1 MSNQH
6 LDAST
11 LPPFNPTK
19 DVVQCAN
26 RPMSALM
33 WAFSSCVPPLARIAL
48 SMPGGASNAS
58 LKTNTTPQMQWN
70 YSMFH
75 LAHHY
80 EEEELPRRK
89 FMVTDDAKTAS
100 ILIEVTAL
108 RSCPKDVEGALSE
121 FAYFDPANKETHLGA
136 PPLFFVRYLYEERGK
151 KQLTE
156 RDIQLYEDFFSEAQ
170 STGGIIAIYAASV
183 EEVYFAHKELQRGQA
198 LVGKTAKT
206 GQFNESVLFPT
217 PIDKTKSAG
226 KAPYVCASCDAIIT
240 QRPAPSC
247 SRCKVTFYCNREC
260 QLTHWKSG
268 GHKKVCSKGGGN
280 KTGGEARKSFIFDIE
295 DAKPPV
301 PPDGALASINYK
313 TGNMNVSGVNK
324 EQRADIK
331 KKGRTKVLNCRT
343 RKKKGRWSTMTRG
356 RIVVTGMPGTQ
367 KTRKTMTRR
376 RRVGTI

>member
-11 LPPFNPTK
+11 LPPFKPTK

-89 FMVTDDAKTAS
+89 YMVTDDAKTAS

-121 FAYFDPANKETHLGA
+121 SDYFDPANKETHLGA
-136 PPLFFVRYLYEERGK
+136 PPLFFVRYLYEGRGK

-156 RDIQLYEDFFSEAQ
+156 REIQLF
-170 STGGIIAIYAASV
+170 
-183 EEVYFAHKELQRGQA
+183 LQ
-198 LVGKTAKT
+198 
-206 GQFNESVLFPT
+206 
-217 PIDKTKSAG
+217 
-226 KAPYVCASCDAIIT
+226 
-240 QRPAPSC
+240 
-247 SRCKVTFYCNREC
+247 
-260 QLTHWKSG
+260 
-268 GHKKVCSKGGGN
+268 
-280 KTGGEARKSFIFDIE
+280 
-295 DAKPPV
+295 
-301 PPDGALASINYK
+301 
-313 TGNMNVSGVNK
+313 
-324 EQRADIK
+324 
-331 KKGRTKVLNCRT
+331 
-343 RKKKGRWSTMTRG
+343 
-356 RIVVTGMPGTQ
+356 
-367 KTRKTMTRR
+367 
-376 RRVGTI
+376 